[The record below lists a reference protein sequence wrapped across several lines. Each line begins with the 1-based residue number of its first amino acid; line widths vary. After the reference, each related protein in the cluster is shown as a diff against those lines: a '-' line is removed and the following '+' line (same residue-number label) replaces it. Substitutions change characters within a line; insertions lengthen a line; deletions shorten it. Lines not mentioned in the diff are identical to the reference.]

1 MSYQSGL
8 SVGFLTTGP
17 VCWGWTSSIFCCLW
31 PLPSFPPKGWCAV
44 RVTLVAIPLK
54 TVPGLVHLPIAQ
66 PRGCLPATLC
76 CWEMPVIAPLPFDL
90 LELFRTV
97 LLITAHLSQGKRGWF
112 NHSHLPHPSWG
123 CSSRSLGGGTHTHT
137 PHLPSAPLA
146 LGCSSSSWSLP

>member
-1 MSYQSGL
+1 M
-8 SVGFLTTGP
+8 GFLTTGP
-17 VCWGWTSSIFCCLW
+17 VWWGWTSSIICCLW
-31 PLPSFPPKGWCAV
+31 PLPNFPPKGWCAV

-66 PRGCLPATLC
+66 PRGCLPAALC

-90 LELFRTV
+90 LELFRTRSANYSSPFTGEAGLV
-97 LLITAHLSQGKRGWF
+97 QPQPPPTPFLGLLKQVPGRGD
-112 NHSHLPHPSWG
+112 
-123 CSSRSLGGGTHTHT
+123 THTHT